1 MATRQE
7 ITPNALFKHFKGGYY
22 RIIGI
27 ALNTE
32 TEKEMVI
39 YRPHNDTSLLYA
51 RPLEMFLSKV
61 DKEKYPYITQEDRFE
76 AIKE

>member
-7 ITPNALFKHFKGGYY
+7 ITPNALFKHFKGGYF
-22 RIIGI
+22 RIVGI

-32 TEKEMVI
+32 TNKEMVI
-39 YRPHNDTSLLYA
+39 YTHEDTSQLYA

-61 DKEKYPYITQEDRFE
+61 DKEKYPYTTQEYRFE